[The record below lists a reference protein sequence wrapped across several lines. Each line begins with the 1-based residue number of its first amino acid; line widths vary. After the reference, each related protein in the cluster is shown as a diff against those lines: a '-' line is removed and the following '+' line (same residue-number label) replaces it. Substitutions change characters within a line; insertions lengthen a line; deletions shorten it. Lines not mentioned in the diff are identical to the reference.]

1 MKRRL
6 IYKNGWLIRL
16 LTDKDQA
23 ERTTKIKRNVGKPE
37 LEEALWEWYCSQREL
52 SRAVTG
58 DAFKVLANR
67 LHPML
72 YKDEDGNGI
81 EWPVERISD
90 GWLGRF
96 KNRYGIRKIKKTGET
111 PSGSGRSILKKTD
124 ANRHIMELIH
134 FSEAHTDD
142 LGPIAVEV
150 SVLLRKF
157 ARVVKKSATETT
169 RGETAP
175 GNQLMAPRGNMSL
188 SRPFSWESLS
198 LYNYTNMSI

>member
-1 MKRRL
+1 MSDWF
-6 IYKNGWLIRL
+6 I

-37 LEEALWEWYCSQREL
+37 LEEALWEWYCSQKEL
-52 SRAVTG
+52 GRVVTG
-58 DAFKVLANR
+58 DAFKVLSNR

-72 YKDEDGNGI
+72 YKDEHGNGI

-96 KNRYGIRKIKKTGET
+96 KNRYGIRKIKKTPGET
-111 PSGSGRSILKKTD
+111 LSGSSRSILKKAD

-134 FSEAHTDD
+134 FAEAHTDD

-150 SVLLRKF
+150 AVLLRKF
-157 ARVVKKSATETT
+157 ARVVKKSATETS

-175 GNQLMAPRGNMSL
+175 VNQVVAQRANMNVNA
-188 SRPFSWESLS
+188 RPFS
-198 LYNYTNMSI
+198 